1 MVLHETDHTTWFS
14 AANFVASE
22 HREQNI
28 SVLLKIW
35 ISVFEPP
42 SKFFS
47 DNDGESSNNDFN
59 DMCDLLNIIVEKTAA
74 ESPFLNELC
83 ERHNAV
89 LQDMIL
95 RKLLVIKALA

>member
-28 SVLLKIW
+28 SALLKIW

-47 DNDGESSNNDFN
+47 DNDGESSKNDFN
-59 DMCDLLNIIVEKTAA
+59 EMCDLLNIIVEKTAA